1 MKKFVC
7 ASAFVF
13 VCAISGTTVYAQ
25 TPTTVPAAT
34 PAVVAPV
41 SPPAK
46 VVAPNILRQGTQIR
60 LTVVTAVNSKENKVG
75 NRVDFQ
81 VADDVMVNGKT
92 VVARGTPAFGE
103 LTMTKK
109 SGSFGKKGK
118 LEGRLLYIKMQN
130 ENLPITGTFDDKGK
144 AGTAATVAVAVVAGV
159 FSAFVKGKN
168 ANMEAGTEVTG
179 TLERDVSFP
188 G

>member
-1 MKKFVC
+1 MKDFFC
-7 ASAFVF
+7 ASALVV
-13 VCAISGTTVYAQ
+13 VCAIPGTTVYAQ
-25 TPTTVPAAT
+25 TPTTT
-34 PAVVAPV
+34 PAVAAPA
-41 SPPAK
+41 STPIATA
-46 VVAPNILRQGTQIR
+46 VAPNILRQGTQIR
-60 LTVVTAVNSKENKVG
+60 LTVVTGVNSKENKVG

-81 VADDVMVNGKT
+81 VADDVLVNGKT
-92 VVARGTPAFGE
+92 VIARGTSAFGE

-118 LEGRLLYIKMQN
+118 LEGRLLYIKTSTD
-130 ENLPITGTFDDKGK
+130 NLPITGTFDDKGK
-144 AGTAATVAVAVVAGV
+144 AGTAGTVAVAVVAGV

-168 ANMEAGTEVTG
+168 AYMEAGTEVTG